1 MPQAA
6 LNQAPNPTQTDDSF
20 GSSLPQQ
27 DSCLSTYLVCLP
39 DEAAKKM
46 EVPRGLCFSARKI
59 YRGRQFVNDRFGV
72 HQRNPHW
79 SLEERWKSFDRTG
92 ALRPCL
98 TYPGCFYKMIGPRLK
113 KVSTKWSDQ
122 LWKLKKKNSYKCSF
136 PNKPGPMPTK
146 WLSYLQNEG
155 IQGKRFLRKRPLE
168 ISSKDHVISHSVVEI
183 SRG

>member
-59 YRGRQFVNDRFGV
+59 YRASICQWSFWGSPKEPTLILGREVKILWQNWGV
-72 HQRNPHW
+72 
-79 SLEERWKSFDRTG
+79 ET
-92 ALRPCL
+92 CL

-122 LWKLKKKNSYKCSF
+122 LWKLKKTLTNVLFQTNQVPC
-136 PNKPGPMPTK
+136 
-146 WLSYLQNEG
+146 LQNDSRIYKMRVYKG
-155 IQGKRFLRKRPLE
+155 NVSLE
-168 ISSKDHVISHSVVEI
+168 SAP
-183 SRG
+183 